1 MKKRFLQLGS
11 AIFIATLLIMTNACK
26 KTVLEVLAGYT
37 YSVDANDFRKVT
49 FTNASQNATTYKWN
63 FGDGQ
68 TSTEANPVHTFSAE
82 GSYQVQL
89 TATGSGGDDVSTQ
102 TLIIKDANKD
112 LTALAGTDSKTWKLL
127 RKVAPNRWPLEVGP
141 YNAAEVG
148 KIDKSTVWW
157 AMGKDNDEIANR
169 PCSMNDEFTFY
180 RNGDYK
186 FDDKGDFWVEGNVY
200 AKPDNIC
207 AAATAANM
215 KGVNGEDLTKWGSA
229 TNKFSISGTK
239 LTVTGLGAWVGLSKV
254 GTDVENKVPQASVT
268 YNILKLTDGDVDTLM
283 LEVHYKF
290 AAADANPGGTWKMIL
305 VHYDDPTKEPAIPSA
320 APKGAYTY
328 AVSGLTVAFT
338 NTTTGATSYAWD
350 YGDGKTSTVK
360 EESHTYAAGGFYTVK
375 MTAKNA
381 GGESVVTKEIF
392 ITDQVVSD
400 AVLQGASWKLR
411 IDNNSVFVGPALGD
425 GSWWSCPKANLD
437 GTATGPDNWSC
448 MANDEFIF
456 KAGGVYEYKANG
468 DVRNDGY
475 MGTTNGCKNEADL
488 TGNAA
493 AFNSGVH
500 AYAFTAPS
508 GNNRATI
515 TLTNGAKGAAFI
527 GFYKGYYGGENSDGT
542 KAPNGGNATNKYE
555 VIGYA
560 KNGTKEYLVVS
571 VDISAKHDGSA
582 AWSAVLYR

>member
-11 AIFIATLLIMTNACK
+11 AIFIAILLISTNACK
-26 KTVLEVLAGYT
+26 KTTLEVLAGYT
-37 YSVDANDFRKVT
+37 YKVDANDFKKVT
-49 FTNASQNATTYKWN
+49 FTNSSQNATTYSWN
-63 FGDGQ
+63 FGDGT

-82 GSYQVQL
+82 GSYTVAL
-89 TATGSGGDDVSTQ
+89 TATGSDGNDVSSQ
-102 TLIIKDANKD
+102 VIVIKDANAD
-112 LTALAGTDSKTWKLL
+112 LTTLAGTDSKTWKLL
-127 RKVAPNRWPLEVGP
+127 RVPGNGRYPLAVGP
-141 YNAAEVG
+141 YG
-148 KIDKSTVWW
+148 KDDIWW

-186 FDDKGDFWVEGNVY
+186 LDDKGDFWVEGGWY

-207 AAATAANM
+207 ATASATTM
-215 KGVNGEDLTKWGSA
+215 KGLNGEDLTKWGSG
-229 TNKFSISGTK
+229 THKFSVGANK
-239 LTVTGLGAWVGLSKV
+239 LTLTGLGAWIGLFKV
-254 GTDVENKVPQASVT
+254 GTDIENKVPAASVT
-268 YNILKLTDGDVDTLM
+268 YNIEKLTDGATDTLV
-283 LEVHYKF
+283 LRVDYKF
-290 AAADANPGGTWKMIL
+290 NAADAAPGGYWRMVL

-328 AVSGLTVAFT
+328 TTNGLTVAFT

-350 YGDGKTSTVK
+350 FGDGAKSTAK

-381 GGESVVTKEIF
+381 GGETVVTKEIF
-392 ITDQVVSD
+392 VTNQVVTD
-400 AVLQGASWKLR
+400 AILQGASWKIR
-411 IDNNSVFVGPALGD
+411 IDNNSIFVGPGLGD

-437 GTATGPDNWSC
+437 GTNAGTDNWSC

-456 KAGGVYEYKANG
+456 SAGGKYEYKANG

-475 MGTTNGCKNEADL
+475 MGSPNGCKNEADN
-488 TGNAA
+488 TGDAA

-500 AYAFTAPS
+500 SYVFAAPS

-515 TLTNGAKGAAFI
+515 TLTNGAKGAAFL
-527 GFYKGYYGGENSDGT
+527 GFYKGYYGGENSDAT
-542 KAPNGGNATNKYE
+542 KAPNGGNTTNKYE

-571 VDISAKHDGSA
+571 VDISKTHDGTS
-582 AWSAVLYR
+582 AWSAVLTR